1 MKYKGIYFLIN
12 NEEIVYIGKSIV
24 SMKSRIN
31 NHLKENIKVFNKSIQ
46 HVINNEQDIHILE
59 IDLISKHKPI
69 YNKDCM
75 SSSCG
80 TINKNISI
88 ENFCEKIITKEE
100 FLANMQGMKSMKVKK
115 LFEIHDEIIKSNI
128 DAKLFTYLVTNQSD
142 TSKVISSGKNG
153 ASVKY
158 LAGKFLVTERKVQQF
173 VSEAI
178 KLDLLK
184 RVGKDLYLNP
194 YLSKPFTATNNML
207 HQLQI
212 WWDSEPEVEIQFIS
226 TKDLKEDI
234 IKNTSKILGE
244 IK

>member
-1 MKYKGIYFLIN
+1 MSEKYKDHQYIKTYESSHLSEQTNHNGKVVYATKTEVKHYDIN
-12 NEEIVYIGKSIV
+12 
-24 SMKSRIN
+24 
-31 NHLKENIKVFNKSIQ
+31 
-46 HVINNEQDIHILE
+46 
-59 IDLISKHKPI
+59 
-69 YNKDCM
+69 
-75 SSSCG
+75 
-80 TINKNISI
+80 
-88 ENFCEKIITKEE
+88 
-100 FLANMQGMKSMKVKK
+100 LANMQGMKSMKVKK

-128 DAKLFTYLVTNQSD
+128 DAKLFTYLVTNQSE

-184 RVGKDLYLNP
+184 RIGKDLYLNP

-212 WWDSEPEVEIQFIS
+212 WWDSEPEIEIQFIS
-226 TKDLKEDI
+226 TKDLKENI
-234 IKNTSKILGE
+234 IKNTSKIIGE